1 MLGRSLKLELPRQ
14 VVGFYLFFSLLVAFW
29 IAASSIFLAR
39 SVSNEQFEQAAFAYV
54 DNAATA
60 TTLEY
65 VLNGEANLQPLV
77 ERFAREN
84 SLLYCGFA
92 SNDRKF
98 VAHSRSELV
107 GETYRVAT
115 GSASRR
121 GDAQVVRIE
130 EANGVTREYSVPVAT
145 KDEVV
150 GSLIMAVDEP
160 GLLATV
166 MAAARYAPTVLLVP
180 LLLIAVG
187 AIVMQRSV
195 RPVAAVESQLRRA
208 AVSPTLV
215 DAELAPIQSRGA
227 SAFGWNRLLQEFTS
241 ERAAGGLDERLSG
254 AVQAI
259 RHEKSD
265 DVLNSLT
272 DGIAITDQDGLIT
285 FANQAMGALFA
296 PGGQADRL
304 VGLTVEGSLQIDPDD
319 DANDALLDPNL
330 YSRHLAHELIR
341 DRDGVEQNLRITRDP
356 IRAADR
362 SSKAGHVWLARDI
375 TQQKLAE
382 AMRDQFL
389 DNATHELRTPLA
401 NIKAYAET
409 LSMGDSLDVESQ
421 KEFCNTIN
429 TEATRLGRF
438 IDDLLS
444 VSSMEAGSLT
454 LSRQTVDLERL
465 FSEVVN
471 KVKPQIDQKGQTLDA
486 VFPEKYPQ
494 LKLDKD
500 KINVALV
507 NLIGNATKYT
517 PANGNIR
524 FEVKLTDRA
533 IRIEVEDS
541 GVGIS
546 EEELPRIF
554 EKFFRSANPRVQEVT
569 GTGLG
574 LSMAHEVIKLHG
586 GDLTV
591 QSTVGHGTTF
601 TAALPLE

>member
-1 MLGRSLKLELPRQ
+1 MLGRSLKLELPRRVTAVYLLFSFL
-14 VVGFYLFFSLLVAFW
+14 VVFW
-29 IAASSIFLAR
+29 TSAGAVLLAR
-39 SVSNEQFEQAAFAYV
+39 SVSNEQSEQAFFAYLENV
-54 DNAATA
+54 ATA

-65 VLNGEANLQPLV
+65 VGHGEANLQSLV
-77 ERFAREN
+77 ERFAREH
-84 SLLYCGFA
+84 SLLYCAFV
-92 SNDRKF
+92 SNDRNYI
-98 VAHSRSELV
+98 AHSRRQLI
-107 GETYRVAT
+107 GKTHQVAT
-115 GSASRR
+115 GTATRR

-130 EANGVTREYSVPVAT
+130 EANAVTRQYSISVAT
-145 KDEVV
+145 KDRVV
-150 GSLIMAVDEP
+150 GTLVLAVAEP
-160 GLLATV
+160 NWLATV
-166 MAAARYAPTVLLVP
+166 KLAAGHAPAVLFGP
-180 LLLIAVG
+180 LLLIALG
-187 AIVMQRSV
+187 AVLIKRSV
-195 RPVAAVESQLRRA
+195 KPVAAVETQLRRA
-208 AVSPTLV
+208 AVSPTLD
-215 DAELAPIQSRGA
+215 DAELTPIKSSGA
-227 SAFGWNRLLQEFTS
+227 SSFGWNRLLQEFTS
-241 ERAAGGLDERLSG
+241 ERADGGLEERLSG

-272 DGIAITDQDGLIT
+272 DGIAVTDQDGQIT
-285 FANQAMGALFA
+285 FANQAMGALF
-296 PGGQADRL
+296 GTTGQASDL
-304 VGLTVEGSLQIDPDD
+304 IGLTMEGSLQVDPDD

-330 YSRHLAHELIR
+330 YSRHLAHELVR
-341 DRDGVEQNLRITRDP
+341 QQDGVDQNLRITRDP
-356 IRAADR
+356 VRAADR
-362 SSKAGHVWLARDI
+362 SSKAGHVWLVRDV

-382 AMRDQFL
+382 AMRDEFL

-429 TEATRLGRF
+429 TEATRLARF

-454 LSRQTVDLERL
+454 LNRQTVDLERM
-465 FSEVVN
+465 FSEVVT
-471 KVKPQIDQKGQTLDA
+471 KIKPQVDQKEQTFEA
-486 VFPEKYPQ
+486 VFPDKYPQ

-507 NLIGNATKYT
+507 NLIGNAAKYT
-517 PANGNIR
+517 PAGGTIR

-546 EEELPRIF
+546 DEELPRVF
-554 EKFFRSANPRVQEVT
+554 EKFFRSSNPSVQQVT

-591 QSTVGHGTTF
+591 QSTLGEGTTF
-601 TAALPLE
+601 TATLPLE